1 MHLHPIIVV
10 YVCFLLSFLLSTAPK
25 TYDLVNKC
33 RVKNITGSNIS
44 MPYFPRNVLPKICIE
59 IATDANR
66 NVVKGFHLQSQGV
79 RGDGKFGGDY
89 LSFRC
94 DKDHNCDSLR
104 SVFII
109 PTDHSYFYCFR
120 EAHLNCHGV
129 ISDDDY
135 RLYSAELA
143 EKSHIAVHRASDIED
158 NYGFSE
164 GQLCQDECISA
175 VMSGHPFFKQHF
187 EPLLEHEL
195 DLDFLF
201 EFMIRDKGAAPKE
214 NALRGDHYQY
224 DGGYVLKKSHSTCI
238 IIQTPS
244 FPDFSLTFSFFSN

>member
-1 MHLHPIIVV
+1 
-10 YVCFLLSFLLSTAPK
+10 
-25 TYDLVNKC
+25 
-33 RVKNITGSNIS
+33 
-44 MPYFPRNVLPKICIE
+44 MPFFPRNVLPKICIE
-59 IATDANR
+59 IAMDANR
-66 NVVKGFHLQSQGV
+66 NVVKGFYSQCQGV
-79 RGDGKFGGDY
+79 RADGKFGGDY
-89 LSFRC
+89 LSFWC
-94 DKDHNCDSLR
+94 DKDHRDAVR
-104 SVFII
+104 RVYVI
-109 PTDHSYFYCFR
+109 PTNHSYFYYFR

-164 GQLCQDECISA
+164 GELCQDECISA
-175 VMSGHPFFKQHF
+175 LMSGHPFFKRHF

-201 EFMIRDKGAAPKE
+201 EFMKRDKSAAPKE
-214 NALRGDHYQY
+214 GALRGAHYQY
-224 DGGYVLKKSHSTCI
+224 DGGYVLYESQLTCI
-238 IIQTPS
+238 IIQKPS